1 MEEHD
6 AKHQDMHGTETTT
19 RWVHKHRTLAKWIA
33 RGFVLGATSISYY
46 LKRQE
51 KKIVEEERSKKQ

>member
-1 MEEHD
+1 MTQENQE
-6 AKHQDMHGTETTT
+6 QDTHGTPRIT